1 MKRYLLLIFLI
12 LSWLFSVDVIAE
24 KQGILTV
31 NLVDGQNVQFL
42 LPVDRPEIKCE
53 EGVMTVTYLIGLANA
68 SEDSRWNTLTFE
80 RDKVKDLVIGEAE
93 IDEIREVKS
102 ETSRIRFDLTHRSMV
117 RVSGLSDTDRLT
129 VVSIDGK
136 LVKPIVS
143 RGVGEAVVDLTGQ
156 PRGSYVVSVNGSFSF
171 KLMKP

>member
-1 MKRYLLLIFLI
+1 MKIGYFLLL
-12 LSWLFSVDVIAE
+12 LSMLFSVDVIAE

-42 LPVDRPEIKCE
+42 LPVERPEIKCE
-53 EGVMTVTYLIGLANA
+53 EGVMTVTYLILANA

-156 PRGSYVVSVNGSFSF
+156 PRGIYVVSVNGSFSF

>member
-1 MKRYLLLIFLI
+1 MKIGYFLLL
-12 LSWLFSVDVIAE
+12 LSMLFSVDVIAE

-42 LPVDRPEIKCE
+42 LPVERPEIKCE
-53 EGVMTVTYLIGLANA
+53 EGVMTVTYLILANA

>member
-53 EGVMTVTYLIGLANA
+53 EGVMTVTYLILANA

-117 RVSGLSDTDRLT
+117 RVSGLNKNDRLT

-136 LVKPIVS
+136 LVKPTIS